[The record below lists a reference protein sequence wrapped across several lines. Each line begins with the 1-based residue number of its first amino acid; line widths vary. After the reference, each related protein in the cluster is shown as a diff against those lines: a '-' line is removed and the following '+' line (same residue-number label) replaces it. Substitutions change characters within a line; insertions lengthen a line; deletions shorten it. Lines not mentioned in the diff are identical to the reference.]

1 MFYSECYVQEECDK
15 KGLEPGS
22 KLQSGNLFTKEGLDA
37 SFNDLDQIFENSD
50 DTSSDEAVSHYVYLL
65 VNCNLNNGLV

>member
-15 KGLEPGS
+15 KESGP

-50 DTSSDEAVSHYVYLL
+50 DTSSDEAVSPFCLL
-65 VNCNLNNGLV
+65 VYCNLNNHFI

>member
-50 DTSSDEAVSHYVYLL
+50 DTSSDEAVSLL
-65 VNCNLNNGLV
+65 CLLTSLL